1 MIEKIENYNY
11 LALMPAYLANS
22 AEDNATLDKL
32 VNIMLAKL
40 THENYNLGISPYIS
54 S

>member
-1 MIEKIENYNY
+1 
-11 LALMPAYLANS
+11 MPAYLANS

-40 THENYNLGISPYIS
+40 TQDEAII
-54 S
+54 